1 MKTNAPITLSRD
13 CEVIEIPDGTKVT
26 LPAGTEVTIT
36 QALGGTYTLRTGR
49 GYLVR
54 LAAHDTDAIG
64 VENVATSQPET
75 TLAVDGTDL
84 DKLVWEQLKTVYDPE
99 IPVNVVDLGL
109 VFLCQVTPLLG
120 GGHNVKVRM
129 GLTSPGCG
137 MGDVLKADAK
147 GKIMSVLGVI
157 EVEVEIVLDPP
168 WDQSMM
174 SEEAKFELGIE

>member
-13 CEVIEIPDGTKVT
+13 CEVIEIPDGNMVT

-36 QALGGTYTLRTGR
+36 QALGGTYTLRTDR

-54 LAAHDTDAIG
+54 IAAQDTDAIG
-64 VENVATSQPET
+64 FENAATSQPE
-75 TLAVDGTDL
+75 AAPVVDGTEL
-84 DKLVWEQLKTVYDPE
+84 EKLVWEQLKTVYDPE

-109 VFLCQVTPLLG
+109 VYLCQATPLPD

-129 GLTSPGCG
+129 TLTAPGCG
-137 MGDVLKADAK
+137 MGDVLKSDAQS
-147 GKIMSVLGVI
+147 KISKVPGVS

-168 WDQSMM
+168 WNQSMM
-174 SEEAKFELGIE
+174 SEEAMLELGIQ

>member
-1 MKTNAPITLSRD
+1 MKTNAPLTLSRD

-36 QALGGTYTLRTGR
+36 QALGGTYTLRTDR

-54 LAAHDTDAIG
+54 LAAQDTDAIG
-64 VENVATSQPET
+64 IENVATSQSEAA
-75 TLAVDGTDL
+75 LVVDGAEL
-84 DKLVWEQLKTVYDPE
+84 NKLVWEQLQTVYDPE

-109 VFLCQVTPLLG
+109 VFLCQVTPLPVN
-120 GGHNVKVRM
+120 GHNVKVKLA
-129 GLTSPGCG
+129 LTSPGCG

-147 GKIMSVLGVI
+147 GKIMNVPGVS

-168 WDQSMM
+168 WDKSMM
-174 SEEAKFELGIE
+174 SEEAKFELGIQ